1 MKTMGG
7 TTRILFA
14 DDHQI
19 VREGLSRLIGREDG
33 LMIVAEAEN
42 GLEAVRLAQ
51 ELHPDLAILDLRMPV
66 MDGAA
71 AAKEILGADPTAKIL
86 LLTSFATAAEV
97 KVALDAG
104 VLGAV
109 VKDSSSETLIEAIRA
124 TARGEK
130 FVSWRRLALPDI
142 RDVRDESAGLSVSR
156 RFFRPEGE
164 PADLGA
170 LRCGELLIV
179 ELAIT
184 ADDTRTL
191 SDLVV
196 EDLFAGAFEP
206 VHGALPEFFAV
217 KRGGTNEVPASA
229 WVMRSDARD
238 DRMLVFSKKFTLERG
253 HEAKFRYQVR
263 VVSAGEFVLPGP
275 SVEGMYHPALRAR
288 RIPGRIVVRH

>member
-1 MKTMGG
+1 MKTTTSD

-109 VKDSSSETLIEAIRA
+109 VKDSSSETLMEAIRA

-130 FVSWRRLALPDI
+130 FVSPEIADIIAEKQLAPTLSTRQKDILRLAAKGFNNEEIAERIGITRHGVKAHLAIAFD
-142 RDVRDESAGLSVSR
+142 R
-156 RFFRPEGE
+156 
-164 PADLGA
+164 LGA
-170 LRCGELLIV
+170 SSRTEAASLALSLGLI
-179 ELAIT
+179 
-184 ADDTRTL
+184 
-191 SDLVV
+191 
-196 EDLFAGAFEP
+196 
-206 VHGALPEFFAV
+206 
-217 KRGGTNEVPASA
+217 
-229 WVMRSDARD
+229 
-238 DRMLVFSKKFTLERG
+238 
-253 HEAKFRYQVR
+253 
-263 VVSAGEFVLPGP
+263 
-275 SVEGMYHPALRAR
+275 
-288 RIPGRIVVRH
+288 

>member
-1 MKTMGG
+1 MGG

-51 ELHPDLAILDLRMPV
+51 ELRPDLAILDLRMPV

-71 AAKEILGADPTAKIL
+71 AAKEILGADPGAKIL

-109 VKDSSSETLIEAIRA
+109 VKDSSSETLMEAIRA

-130 FVSWRRLALPDI
+130 FVSPEIADIIAEKRLAPTLSTRQKDI
-142 RDVRDESAGLSVSR
+142 LRLAAKGFNNEEIAEQIGITRHGVKAHLAIAFDR
-156 RFFRPEGE
+156 
-164 PADLGA
+164 LGA
-170 LRCGELLIV
+170 SSRTEAASLALSLGLI
-179 ELAIT
+179 
-184 ADDTRTL
+184 
-191 SDLVV
+191 
-196 EDLFAGAFEP
+196 
-206 VHGALPEFFAV
+206 
-217 KRGGTNEVPASA
+217 
-229 WVMRSDARD
+229 
-238 DRMLVFSKKFTLERG
+238 
-253 HEAKFRYQVR
+253 
-263 VVSAGEFVLPGP
+263 
-275 SVEGMYHPALRAR
+275 
-288 RIPGRIVVRH
+288 

>member
-1 MKTMGG
+1 MGG

-71 AAKEILGADPTAKIL
+71 AAKEILGADPAAKIL

-130 FVSWRRLALPDI
+130 FVSQEIADIIAEKQLAPTLSTRQKDILRLVAKGFNNEEI
-142 RDVRDESAGLSVSR
+142 AERIGITRHGVKAH
-156 RFFRPEGE
+156 
-164 PADLGA
+164 
-170 LRCGELLIV
+170 
-179 ELAIT
+179 LAI
-184 ADDTRTL
+184 
-191 SDLVV
+191 
-196 EDLFAGAFEP
+196 AFERLG
-206 VHGALPEFFAV
+206 VASRAEAASMAV
-217 KRGGTNEVPASA
+217 SLG
-229 WVMRSDARD
+229 
-238 DRMLVFSKKFTLERG
+238 L
-253 HEAKFRYQVR
+253 
-263 VVSAGEFVLPGP
+263 
-275 SVEGMYHPALRAR
+275 
-288 RIPGRIVVRH
+288 I

>member
-51 ELHPDLAILDLRMPV
+51 ELHPDLAILDLRMPI

-130 FVSWRRLALPDI
+130 FVSQEIADIIAEKQLAPTLSTRQKDILRLAAKGFNNEEIAERIGITRHGVKAHLAIAFD
-142 RDVRDESAGLSVSR
+142 R
-156 RFFRPEGE
+156 
-164 PADLGA
+164 LGA
-170 LRCGELLIV
+170 SSRTEAASLALSLGLI
-179 ELAIT
+179 
-184 ADDTRTL
+184 
-191 SDLVV
+191 
-196 EDLFAGAFEP
+196 
-206 VHGALPEFFAV
+206 
-217 KRGGTNEVPASA
+217 
-229 WVMRSDARD
+229 
-238 DRMLVFSKKFTLERG
+238 
-253 HEAKFRYQVR
+253 
-263 VVSAGEFVLPGP
+263 
-275 SVEGMYHPALRAR
+275 
-288 RIPGRIVVRH
+288 

>member
-71 AAKEILGADPTAKIL
+71 AAKEILGADPAAKIL

-130 FVSWRRLALPDI
+130 FVSQEIADIIAEKQLAPTLSTRQKDILRLAAKGFNNEEIAEQIGITRHGVKAHLAIAFD
-142 RDVRDESAGLSVSR
+142 R
-156 RFFRPEGE
+156 
-164 PADLGA
+164 LGA
-170 LRCGELLIV
+170 SSRTEAASLALSLGLI
-179 ELAIT
+179 
-184 ADDTRTL
+184 
-191 SDLVV
+191 
-196 EDLFAGAFEP
+196 
-206 VHGALPEFFAV
+206 
-217 KRGGTNEVPASA
+217 
-229 WVMRSDARD
+229 
-238 DRMLVFSKKFTLERG
+238 
-253 HEAKFRYQVR
+253 
-263 VVSAGEFVLPGP
+263 
-275 SVEGMYHPALRAR
+275 
-288 RIPGRIVVRH
+288 

>member
-1 MKTMGG
+1 MGG

-130 FVSWRRLALPDI
+130 FVSQEIADIIAEKQLAPTLSTRQKDILRLVAKGFNNDEIAKRIGISRHGVKAHLAIAFERLGASSRTEAASLAL
-142 RDVRDESAGLSVSR
+142 SLGL
-156 RFFRPEGE
+156 
-164 PADLGA
+164 
-170 LRCGELLIV
+170 I
-179 ELAIT
+179 
-184 ADDTRTL
+184 
-191 SDLVV
+191 
-196 EDLFAGAFEP
+196 
-206 VHGALPEFFAV
+206 
-217 KRGGTNEVPASA
+217 
-229 WVMRSDARD
+229 
-238 DRMLVFSKKFTLERG
+238 
-253 HEAKFRYQVR
+253 
-263 VVSAGEFVLPGP
+263 
-275 SVEGMYHPALRAR
+275 
-288 RIPGRIVVRH
+288 

>member
-19 VREGLSRLIGREDG
+19 VREGLSRIIGREDG

-71 AAKEILGADPTAKIL
+71 AAKEILGADPAAKIL

-130 FVSWRRLALPDI
+130 FVSQEIADIIAEKQLAPTLSPRQKDILRLVAKGFNNEEIAERIGITRHGVKAHLAIAFDRLGASSRTEAASLAL
-142 RDVRDESAGLSVSR
+142 SLGL
-156 RFFRPEGE
+156 
-164 PADLGA
+164 
-170 LRCGELLIV
+170 I
-179 ELAIT
+179 
-184 ADDTRTL
+184 
-191 SDLVV
+191 
-196 EDLFAGAFEP
+196 
-206 VHGALPEFFAV
+206 
-217 KRGGTNEVPASA
+217 
-229 WVMRSDARD
+229 
-238 DRMLVFSKKFTLERG
+238 
-253 HEAKFRYQVR
+253 
-263 VVSAGEFVLPGP
+263 
-275 SVEGMYHPALRAR
+275 
-288 RIPGRIVVRH
+288 

>member
-71 AAKEILGADPTAKIL
+71 AAKEILGADPAAKIL

-130 FVSWRRLALPDI
+130 FVSQEIADIIAEKQLAPTLSTRQKDILRLVSKGFNNEEIAEQIGITRHGVKAHLAIAFDRLGASSRTEAASLAL
-142 RDVRDESAGLSVSR
+142 SLGL
-156 RFFRPEGE
+156 
-164 PADLGA
+164 
-170 LRCGELLIV
+170 I
-179 ELAIT
+179 
-184 ADDTRTL
+184 
-191 SDLVV
+191 
-196 EDLFAGAFEP
+196 
-206 VHGALPEFFAV
+206 
-217 KRGGTNEVPASA
+217 
-229 WVMRSDARD
+229 
-238 DRMLVFSKKFTLERG
+238 
-253 HEAKFRYQVR
+253 
-263 VVSAGEFVLPGP
+263 
-275 SVEGMYHPALRAR
+275 
-288 RIPGRIVVRH
+288 

>member
-71 AAKEILGADPTAKIL
+71 AAKEILGADPAAKIL

-130 FVSWRRLALPDI
+130 FVSQEIADIIAEKQLAPTLSTRQKDILRLVAKGFNNEEIAERIGITRHGVKAHLAIAFDRLGASSRTEAASLAL
-142 RDVRDESAGLSVSR
+142 SLGL
-156 RFFRPEGE
+156 
-164 PADLGA
+164 
-170 LRCGELLIV
+170 I
-179 ELAIT
+179 
-184 ADDTRTL
+184 
-191 SDLVV
+191 
-196 EDLFAGAFEP
+196 
-206 VHGALPEFFAV
+206 
-217 KRGGTNEVPASA
+217 
-229 WVMRSDARD
+229 
-238 DRMLVFSKKFTLERG
+238 
-253 HEAKFRYQVR
+253 
-263 VVSAGEFVLPGP
+263 
-275 SVEGMYHPALRAR
+275 
-288 RIPGRIVVRH
+288 